1 MAVPGKER
9 VVRHVAI
16 APAPDFHGENG
27 ITRRSTM
34 TLRTGVYS
42 TIVLL
47 LGSASAFAQV
57 AAPVRFVEY
66 SAKFLC
72 GDAKDQSAA
81 AVRPGVYE
89 TSINIHNPEL
99 PGTPQPVIFAK
110 KAVRAPREGEEP
122 FKFGRFQID
131 KLPADFAEQ
140 VDCKIIRSL
149 LDPSALAPFIE
160 GFVVLIVFPSP
171 LTTPHELD
179 VVGVYTVDTPQGGI
193 SLEMVPVAPRVL
205 SLPGAAG
212 KKLRDQL
219 LEQSKPE

>member
-1 MAVPGKER
+1 
-9 VVRHVAI
+9 
-16 APAPDFHGENG
+16 
-27 ITRRSTM
+27 M
-34 TLRTGVYS
+34 TLRKGM
-42 TIVLL
+42 IAAMALL
-47 LGSASAFAQV
+47 MGSASAFAQV
-57 AAPVRFVEY
+57 AAPVRFVQY

-72 GDAKDQSAA
+72 GDAKEAGA
-81 AVRPGVYE
+81 GTVRPGTYE

-99 PGTPQPVIFAK
+99 PGTREPVIFVK

-122 FKFGRFQID
+122 FKFGRFHLD
-131 KLPADFAEQ
+131 RLSADFAEQ

-149 LDPSALAPFIE
+149 LDPSASAPFVE

-193 SLEMVPVAPRVL
+193 SLEMVPIAPRVL
-205 SLPGAAG
+205 PLQAAAG
-212 KKLRDQL
+212 RKLRDQL